1 MKPELYTT
9 PPKQRCFEELKS
21 VCIRYWGTFDN
32 SFGYGTEKIE
42 QTKALENV
50 GSNFMTM
57 IKMIHPLSWEVIADA
72 LSKETRNHISMR
84 LEAGGHSL
92 ETDFF
97 NIWGTNE
104 AKEKY
109 GTLWKLH

>member
-1 MKPELYTT
+1 MKLELYTT
-9 PPKQRCFEELKS
+9 PPKQKYFDELKL
-21 VCIRYWGTFDN
+21 VCIRYWNTFDDT
-32 SFGYGTEKIE
+32 FGYATEKINE
-42 QTKALENV
+42 IKDLENV

-57 IKMIHPLSWEVIADA
+57 VKMIHPLSWELLVTG
-72 LSKETRNHISMR
+72 LSKETRVHISLR

-97 NIWGTNE
+97 NIWGINE

-109 GTLWKLH
+109 GQLD